1 VKSRSGALL
10 KSVIDSGEFT
20 AGDLARELSVATDEV
35 DAFVSGDVVMPLPRQ
50 LCLALLLIQKSP
62 RFARRGHALH
72 SQVSA
77 AIAFRDHK
85 TSVHNEPP
93 TSWQTGPRRRL
104 T

>member
-1 VKSRSGALL
+1 MKSRSGALL
-10 KSVIDSGEFT
+10 KAVIASGELT
-20 AGDLARELSVATDEV
+20 AADLARELSVAPKDV
-35 DAFVSGDVVMPLPRQ
+35 DDYVSGDIVMPLPRQ
-50 LCLALLLIQKSP
+50 LCLALLLIERSP

-77 AIAFRDHK
+77 AIAFRDHA

-93 TSWQTGPRRRL
+93 TSWQTGPRRRV